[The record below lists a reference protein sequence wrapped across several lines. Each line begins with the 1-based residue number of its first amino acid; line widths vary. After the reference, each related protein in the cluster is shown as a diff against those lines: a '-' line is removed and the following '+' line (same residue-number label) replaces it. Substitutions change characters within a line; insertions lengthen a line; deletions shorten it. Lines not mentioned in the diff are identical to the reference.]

1 MSSSSSSGDPAA
13 AAVASTSSS
22 SPEPAWHADKRALYL
37 AAAKPKMYAVALIPV
52 AVGAAAAFASG
63 GGVSGAASAAAATS
77 SKSAAP
83 TVVVPAS
90 ALLSALASASL
101 SFLARATTGA
111 CLVVAWLNLSND
123 AFDHGTGVDNLG
135 QGKPESVVSL
145 VAGGKA
151 WPVHAVA
158 LLCFVSGSLLLA
170 SALGFDVSAAAL
182 TPPWLT
188 EAAAVARS
196 KLSSVAAA
204 VGGKLS
210 SVAGTVSATAE
221 AVASAAS
228 SSAAAVVPD
237 SVAAAS
243 TAATEGVGG
252 VVGGVLAPVASL
264 FHGGGGG
271 AGAAAA
277 AAMTTTAAASATTT
291 TAAVAAAAAAAI
303 PLPALSPTPPDPRP
317 ARLLAAAVAAGYL
330 YQGPPFRLSRKGLGE
345 PLAFVAFGPLAT
357 VAFALAA
364 GNTAFLAGLRA
375 KVTAIAAAQASSSL
389 SNKAAAAA
397 TAAATAAWPLPL
409 ATPAAAAAAVVVG
422 MTTASV
428 LFCSHFHQIEG
439 DRAAGK
445 LSPLVRLGAVDG
457 ARVLA
462 SGVAGVYAFVI
473 AAAALG
479 ALPPLAAAVAAL
491 ASLPKG
497 IALAARAAREGGDAS
512 RIRTLKLDAL
522 GWHGA
527 FGMALALGLVLPRA
541 AAAVA
546 SFVLGA

>member
-1 MSSSSSSGDPAA
+1 MSSSSSSGDAAA

-90 ALLSALASASL
+90 ALLSALASTSL

-158 LLCFVSGSLLLA
+158 LLCLVSGSLLLA

-221 AVASAAS
+221 AVASVAS

-264 FHGGGGG
+264 FHGGGG

-277 AAMTTTAAASATTT
+277 AATTTTAAASATTT
-291 TAAVAAAAAAAI
+291 TAAVAAAAAI

-317 ARLLAAAVAAGYL
+317 ARLLAAAVVAGYL

-364 GNTAFLAGLRA
+364 GNAAFLAGLRA